1 MGRQTYSPN
10 KSKCLLARLSR
21 ISTFPQVV
29 LFLSCCLLP
38 FSAFQV
44 KQIIHITK
52 NALEDDENRM
62 NNLLLLHGTTTFVAK
77 FGLHNRAA
85 DTTCLQSKQNISNF
99 QSQIQ
104 EMQLLMLF
112 FQSCCYLGEAVTVI
126 VENLFSNRKALVGS
140 VLA

>member
-62 NNLLLLHGTTTFVAK
+62 NNLLLHGTTTFVAK
-77 FGLHNRAA
+77 FGSDNRAL
-85 DTTCLQSKQNISNF
+85 DTTCLQSKQIISKF

-104 EMQLLMLF
+104 EMQLLCY
-112 FQSCCYLGEAVTVI
+112 FQEPLLPSARQLLPLLRIYSLTEGLLLGP
-126 VENLFSNRKALVGS
+126 S
-140 VLA
+140 